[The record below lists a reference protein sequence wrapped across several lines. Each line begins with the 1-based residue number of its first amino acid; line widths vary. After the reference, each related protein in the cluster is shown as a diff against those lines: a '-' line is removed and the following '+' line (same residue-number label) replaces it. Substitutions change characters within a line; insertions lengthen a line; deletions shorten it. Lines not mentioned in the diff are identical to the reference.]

1 MLEIQQLQDKYMEAF
16 EKNTLPIDILQER
29 LQKVSNEKRELEQ
42 KKNEIAVHLSSFDSK
57 VIQSEL
63 IEMLLEK
70 FLFVDK
76 LTSREHQKQLLQLLI
91 DKITD

>member
-76 LTSREHQKQLLQLLI
+76 L
-91 DKITD
+91 KIKNSYFSY